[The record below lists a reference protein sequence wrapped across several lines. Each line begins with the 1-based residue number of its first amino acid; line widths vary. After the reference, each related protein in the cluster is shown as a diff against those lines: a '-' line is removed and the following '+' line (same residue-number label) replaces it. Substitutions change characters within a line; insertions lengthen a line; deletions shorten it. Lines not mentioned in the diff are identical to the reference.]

1 MERRDWTAALRRT
14 ARPAVFGAVAALA
27 CWLIASMVMPGPP
40 ALAQPTTGS
49 HVGTRHDAQTAAQIA
64 THMAGHMAEHMAEHS
79 GASTISGD
87 DAALRAALA
96 EAEVV
101 VELSGFTFSPTVVT
115 ITPGQT
121 VTWVR
126 RSGFH
131 NVAADDGSYRS
142 GAVSDSWQTFSHTF
156 TDVGES
162 LFHCEAHGGPG
173 GVGMAGKVVVQVSG
187 QVERK
192 LYLPSLARQPE

>member
-1 MERRDWTAALRRT
+1 MERSTWTAALRRL
-14 ARPAVFGAVAALA
+14 ARPAVFVAPLALALWLVTGTGLFSRPAHAQPPIRPDAGTHMMAHMKGHMPEYGSTGSDGAALT
-27 CWLIASMVMPGPP
+27 P
-40 ALAQPTTGS
+40 ALNP
-49 HVGTRHDAQTAAQIA
+49 
-64 THMAGHMAEHMAEHS
+64 
-79 GASTISGD
+79 
-87 DAALRAALA
+87 ALTAALA

-142 GAVSDSWQTFSHTF
+142 GAVSDTWQTFSHTF

-162 LFHCEAHGGPG
+162 LYHCEAHGGPG
-173 GVGMAGKVVVQVSG
+173 GAGMAGKVIVQLSG
-187 QVERK
+187 QSDHK
-192 LYLPSLARQPE
+192 LYLPALLRQAE

>member
-1 MERRDWTAALRRT
+1 MELSTSTAALRRL
-14 ARPAVFGAVAALA
+14 ARPAALTAVLALA
-27 CWLIASMVMPGPP
+27 LWSAAAAGAGTHL
-40 ALAQPTTGS
+40 TTY
-49 HVGTRHDAQTAAQIA
+49 A
-64 THMAGHMAEHMAEHS
+64 TGHMMTWPMTAHS
-79 GASTISGD
+79 RTTPD
-87 DAALRAALA
+87 DAALRAALVQA
-96 EAEVV
+96 DVV
-101 VELSGFTFSPTVVT
+101 VELSGLTFSPTVVT

-156 TDVGES
+156 TAVGES
-162 LFHCEAHGGPG
+162 IYHCEAHGSVG

-187 QVERK
+187 QSERK
-192 LYLPSLARQPE
+192 LYLPALARQPQ

>member
-1 MERRDWTAALRRT
+1 MGRSTWTAALRRL
-14 ARPAVFGAVAALA
+14 ARPAVFVAPLALA
-27 CWLIASMVMPGPP
+27 LWLVTGTGLFSRP
-40 ALAQPTTGS
+40 ALAQPPVGPDAGTHMMAHMKGHMPEYGSTGS
-49 HVGTRHDAQTAAQIA
+49 DG
-64 THMAGHMAEHMAEHS
+64 
-79 GASTISGD
+79 
-87 DAALRAALA
+87 AALTPALNPALTAALA

-142 GAVSDSWQTFSHTF
+142 GAVSDTWQVFSHTF
-156 TDVGES
+156 ADVGES
-162 LFHCEAHGGPG
+162 LYHCEAHGGPG
-173 GVGMAGKVVVQVSG
+173 GAGMAGKVIVQVSG
-187 QVERK
+187 QSEHK
-192 LYLPSLARQPE
+192 LYLPALARQPE

>member
-1 MERRDWTAALRRT
+1 MQRPDWIAAMRRL
-14 ARPAVFGAVAALA
+14 ARPTVLAAVLALTLWLVASAGL
-27 CWLIASMVMPGPP
+27 PGRL
-40 ALAQPTTGS
+40 ALAQPAAGAHAGSHMMTHVAGQTTG
-49 HVGTRHDAQTAAQIA
+49 
-64 THMAGHMAEHMAEHS
+64 HMAGHS
-79 GASTISGD
+79 GTSAN

-96 EAEVV
+96 DADVV
-101 VELSGFTFSPTVVT
+101 IELSGFTFSPTVVT

-156 TDVGES
+156 TNVGES
-162 LFHCEAHGGPG
+162 LYHCEAHGGPG
-173 GVGMAGKVVVQVSG
+173 GVGMAGRVIVQVGG
-187 QVERK
+187 QSERK
-192 LYLPSLARQPE
+192 LYLPALARQPE

>member
-1 MERRDWTAALRRT
+1 MERAYRLAAQRRL
-14 ARPAVFGAVAALA
+14 ARPAVFVAPLALA
-27 CWLIASMVMPGPP
+27 LWLVTGTGLSSPP
-40 ALAQPTTGS
+40 ALAQPS
-49 HVGTRHDAQTAAQIA
+49 VGPDGA
-64 THMAGHMAEHMAEHS
+64 THMMAHMQGHMPAH
-79 GASTISGD
+79 GSTGSD
-87 DAALRAALA
+87 EAPLNPALTPALA
-96 EAEVV
+96 EADVV

-142 GAVSDSWQTFSHTF
+142 GAVSDTWQTFSHTF

-162 LFHCEAHGGPG
+162 LYHCEAHGGPG
-173 GVGMAGKVVVQVSG
+173 GAGMAGKVIVQLSG
-187 QVERK
+187 QSDHK
-192 LYLPSLARQPE
+192 LYLPALLRQAE

>member
-1 MERRDWTAALRRT
+1 MERSTSTAALRRL
-14 ARPAVFGAVAALA
+14 ARPAALTAVLALA
-27 CWLIASMVMPGPP
+27 LWLAAGTGWPSLT
-40 ALAQPTTGS
+40 ALAQPKAPTDA
-49 HVGTRHDAQTAAQIA
+49 GTHMMTHMAAP
-64 THMAGHMAEHMAEHS
+64 MAGHMVMEHMAAHS
-79 GASTISGD
+79 RTTGD
-87 DAALRAALA
+87 DTALRAALA
-96 EAEVV
+96 QADVV

-142 GAVSDSWQTFSHTF
+142 GAVSDTWQTFTHTF

-162 LFHCEAHGGPG
+162 LYHCEAHGSVG

-187 QVERK
+187 QSERK
-192 LYLPSLARQPE
+192 LYLPALARQPQ

>member
-1 MERRDWTAALRRT
+1 MERSTSTAALRRL
-14 ARPAVFGAVAALA
+14 ARPAALTAVLALA
-27 CWLIASMVMPGPP
+27 LWLAAGAGWPSRL
-40 ALAQPTTGS
+40 ALAQPKAGADAGTHLTTY
-49 HVGTRHDAQTAAQIA
+49 VT
-64 THMAGHMAEHMAEHS
+64 GHMTWPMTQH
-79 GASTISGD
+79 GSTTGD

-96 EAEVV
+96 QADVV

-142 GAVSDSWQTFSHTF
+142 GAVSDTWQTFTHTF

-162 LFHCEAHGGPG
+162 LYHCEAHGSVG

-187 QVERK
+187 QSERK
-192 LYLPSLARQPE
+192 LYLPALARQPQ

>member
-1 MERRDWTAALRRT
+1 MTAHMTEQMA
-14 ARPAVFGAVAALA
+14 ARMTEQMAA
-27 CWLIASMVMPGPP
+27 
-40 ALAQPTTGS
+40 
-49 HVGTRHDAQTAAQIA
+49 
-64 THMAGHMAEHMAEHS
+64 HS
-79 GASTISGD
+79 GGSGTSSD

-96 EAEVV
+96 EADVV

-131 NVAADDGSYRS
+131 NVLADDGSYRS

-156 TDVGES
+156 TDVGDS
-162 LFHCEAHGGPG
+162 LYHCEAHGGPG
-173 GVGMAGKVVVQVSG
+173 GVGMAGKVIVQVSG
-187 QVERK
+187 QAERK
-192 LYLPSLARQPE
+192 LYLPALARQPE